1 MTVTSYLGCCYQSNC
16 YGSIV
21 NGTNASSDR
30 TPAPGSLRLVQE
42 FVNTLDAEEGRD
54 LLADRDTFSAWLQA
68 QGLAAAGPPPRDR
81 DIAVARELREAL
93 RSLLGV
99 NAGGEPDPEAAA
111 LVNRM
116 SAQAPVRVELGP
128 DGAAT
133 LQGGGVVAA
142 VLAAAGTAMLD
153 GSWMRLKACLDP
165 GCGWAFYDRSRNR
178 SGQWCD
184 TTCGSR
190 HKVRAYRARQRHTPT
205 Q

>member
-1 MTVTSYLGCCYQSNC
+1 M
-16 YGSIV
+16 SIA
-21 NGTNASSDR
+21 TTESDR
-30 TPAPGSLRLVQE
+30 APAPGPLGLVQT
-42 FVNTLDAEEGRD
+42 FVNTLDAEERRD
-54 LLADRDTFSAWLQA
+54 LLASRETFSAWLQE
-68 QGLAAAGPPPRDR
+68 QGLAAAGPPPGER
-81 DIAVARELREAL
+81 DIAQARELREAL
-93 RSLLGV
+93 RALLGV
-99 NAGGEPDPEAAA
+99 NAGAEPDPDAAA

-116 SAQAPVRVELGP
+116 SIRAAVRIEVGP

-133 LQGGGVVAA
+133 LQGGGVVGA

-153 GSWMRLKACLDP
+153 GSWTRLKACLDP

-190 HKVRAYRARQRHTPT
+190 HKVRAYRARRRHTPA

>member
-1 MTVTSYLGCCYQSNC
+1 M
-16 YGSIV
+16 
-21 NGTNASSDR
+21 NATTDSSDR
-30 TPAPGSLRLVQE
+30 VPAPGPLRLVQE

-54 LLADRDTFSAWLQA
+54 LLADRDTFSAWLQE
-68 QGLAAAGPPPRDR
+68 QGLADAGPAPRDR
-81 DIAVARELREAL
+81 DIAAAKALREAL
-93 RSLLGV
+93 RALLCV
-99 NAGGEPDPEAAA
+99 NAGADPDPDAAA

-116 SAQAPVRVELGP
+116 SSRALVRVELGP

-133 LQGGGVVAA
+133 LRGGDVVAA

-153 GSWMRLKACLDP
+153 GSWTRLKACLDP

-184 TTCGSR
+184 TACGSR

>member
-1 MTVTSYLGCCYQSNC
+1 VTHA
-16 YGSIV
+16 
-21 NGTNASSDR
+21 TESSGR
-30 TPAPGSLRLVQE
+30 APAPAPLRLVQE

-54 LLADRDTFSAWLQA
+54 LLADRDTFSAWLQEH
-68 QGLAAAGPPPRDR
+68 GLAAAGPPPRDR
-81 DIAVARELREAL
+81 EIAAATELREAL
-93 RSLLGV
+93 RALLRV
-99 NAGGEPDPEAAA
+99 NSGADPDPEAAA

-133 LQGGGVVAA
+133 LQGAGVVAA

-153 GSWMRLKACLDP
+153 GTWVRLKACVDP
-165 GCGWAFYDRSRNR
+165 ECGWAFYDRSRNR

-184 TTCGSR
+184 MAVCGSR
-190 HKVRAYRARQRHTPT
+190 HKVRAYRSRQRHTPA